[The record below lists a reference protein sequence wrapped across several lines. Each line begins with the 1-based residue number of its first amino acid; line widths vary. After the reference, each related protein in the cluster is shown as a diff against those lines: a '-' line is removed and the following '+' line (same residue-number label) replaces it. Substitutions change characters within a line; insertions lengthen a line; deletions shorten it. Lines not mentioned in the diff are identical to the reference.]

1 MRESMVGENNPSYK
15 EGRRVTMS
23 FRTTEERRAAVK
35 ELAQANRC
43 NTSDMLNQ
51 LIDTAYDAHNQQTEA
66 FLPASPPPRHRP
78 TPQPAPT
85 PSADDEPTPPP
96 ANISFDEAI
105 EILKRNGGVR
115 KLPRRQLW
123 HFGKHK
129 IRLDEDGIIEE

>member
-1 MRESMVGENNPSYK
+1 M
-15 EGRRVTMS
+15 
-23 FRTTEERRAAVK
+23 AVK
-35 ELAQANRC
+35 ELAAAMS
-43 NTSDMLNQ
+43 TTDDKKTVSDVLNQ
-51 LIDTAYDAHNQQTEA
+51 LIDDAYDAHNQQTEA
-66 FLPASPPPRHRP
+66 FLPASPPARHRP
-78 TPQPAPT
+78 TPPPTSSPVPTTSAEGKPT
-85 PSADDEPTPPP
+85 PPPP